1 MNLRPMV
8 DENHLIRILFSVV
21 GDFQGVLVFCISLN
35 EFDHTNLPLAF
46 NPNYPHNKWLFN
58 ILNHSH
64 SHPRSSLP
72 LPASGLVV
80 IDVHL
85 SHSH

>member
-1 MNLRPMV
+1 MV
-8 DENHLIRILFSVV
+8 DENHLIRVLFSVV
-21 GDFQGVLVFCISLN
+21 VIFKAFLVFCISLN
-35 EFDHTNLPLAF
+35 EFDHTDLPLPF

-58 ILNHSH
+58 NLNHPR